1 MPRAPRAVPTWL
13 AHPLRWQRLP
23 VPWAAVVRGAL
34 CAGPLLAAGVATGH
48 PAAGVLAGLG
58 SMLAGVN
65 DRPGTRRRGVVHI
78 GLPALASAF
87 GMLLGATLQTVG
99 AGWWVVPA
107 LFAVGFVSG
116 AGSVAGPVRSNAG
129 MQMLASTI
137 LGAGMPLS
145 GAPWLKALYLLAGCL
160 WLLLLRLVFH
170 PPRPAGGPLSGERAA
185 VATVFDAL
193 ADALAAVGGPGAE
206 AARRRLTA
214 ALDRADEALR
224 LRRLLRRRPRPD
236 ERLLAERLAAGTA
249 LCEASVALLWEAR
262 PLPDR
267 VTEGPRRFAEALRT
281 GRPPGR
287 LPAPETSSPAR
298 GAFDR
303 ALLDAA
309 VVFDRTEPVDAAGA
323 DGGPAAISGAV
334 PVDTGTETEPGT
346 DGAEPGTDGAE
357 PGTDGAEPGTDGSG
371 PSAGPSG
378 STGPTH
384 PTAPTRPR
392 PTSRQRRS
400 SPLARLIASA
410 GARTRPGRSVLGPA
424 GRDYGLR
431 VGLCI
436 AVSAAVALAL
446 RAEHWYW
453 LPATVTF
460 LVKPDLGPL
469 FSRTVNRFAGTV
481 AGVLVFAAAG
491 TLLDGWWWPALVAG
505 AGGALLPFATRH
517 FALQTVAITLMVLS
531 FVHVSGDPQAA
542 LERIVDTSAACAIV
556 LVVGHLPRLADP
568 RRRVGHRVTAAL
580 RATGTYL
587 GEVLRTEPGHDRG
600 ERLVRRRA
608 AYRALGEARA
618 AAETAAAELLAARG
632 RNPDWLTVVTAAE
645 RIVDA
650 ATACAVRL
658 DHGAR
663 RPTPQEAGRLCEA
676 LTAMADALEDP
687 DRPGPPALAAEIPPV
702 PGCATLTDVAA
713 ELERMRGFAG
723 AA

>member
-1 MPRAPRAVPTWL
+1 MLRAPRAVPAWL
-13 AHPLRWQRLP
+13 AHPFRWQRLP
-23 VPWAAVVRGAL
+23 VPWAAVARGAL
-34 CAGPLLAAGVATGH
+34 CAGPLLGAGLATGH
-48 PAAGVLAGLG
+48 PAPGVLAGLG

-65 DRPGTRRRGVVHI
+65 DRPGTRRTGIVHI

-87 GMLLGATLQTVG
+87 GMLIGASLRAAD
-99 AGWWVVPA
+99 AGWWLVPA
-107 LFAVGFVSG
+107 LFAVAFVSG

-129 MQMLASTI
+129 MQMLAATI
-137 LGAGMPLS
+137 LGAGMPLP
-145 GAPWLKALYLLAGCL
+145 GAPWAKALYVLAGCL
-160 WLLLLRLVFH
+160 WLLLLRLVLRS
-170 PPRPAGGPLSGERAA
+170 PRPAGGALSGERAA

-224 LRRLLRRRPRPD
+224 LRRLTSRLLRRSARTEELLLT
-236 ERLLAERLAAGTA
+236 ERFAAATA

-262 PLPDR
+262 PVPSR
-267 VTEGPRRFAEALRT
+267 VAESPRRFADALRT

-287 LPAPETSSPAR
+287 LSAPETSTPAR
-298 GAFDR
+298 GAFDQ

-309 VVFDRTEPVDAAGA
+309 VAFARREPETEPVPSTDHPGWVPRPVAVIRGA
-323 DGGPAAISGAV
+323 LGAV
-334 PVDTGTETEPGT
+334 GG
-346 DGAEPGTDGAE
+346 
-357 PGTDGAEPGTDGSG
+357 
-371 PSAGPSG
+371 
-378 STGPTH
+378 
-384 PTAPTRPR
+384 
-392 PTSRQRRS
+392 
-400 SPLARLIASA
+400 
-410 GARTRPGRSVLGPA
+410 RTRRGRGLFGPA

-431 VGLCI
+431 VAVCI
-436 AVSAAVALAL
+436 AASAAVALLL
-446 RAEHWYW
+446 RADHWYW

-481 AGVLVFAAAG
+481 AGVLVFAGAG
-491 TLLDGWWWPALVAG
+491 LLLTGSWWPALMAG

-542 LERIVDTSAACAIV
+542 GERIVDTSIACGIV

-580 RATGTYL
+580 RSTEQFL
-587 GEVLRTEPGHDRG
+587 RHVLEAEPGADPTR
-600 ERLVRRRA
+600 RLALRRA

-618 AAETAAAELLAARG
+618 AAETAAAELLAARD
-632 RNPDWLTVVTAAE
+632 RNPDWLTVITAAE

-658 DHGAR
+658 DHGAH
-663 RPTPQEAGRLCEA
+663 RPARAEAEGLCQA
-676 LTAMADALEDP
+676 LSAMADALEDP
-687 DRPGPPALAAEIPPV
+687 SRPPGHGLSGPDLPPV
-702 PGCATLTDVAA
+702 PDCATLTDVAV
-713 ELERMRGFAG
+713 ELERIRGYAG
-723 AA
+723 TG

>member
-34 CAGPLLAAGVATGH
+34 CAGPLLAAGLATGH

-65 DRPGTRRRGVVHI
+65 DRPGTRRRGIVHI

-87 GMLLGATLQTVG
+87 GMLMGATLQTVG

-145 GAPWLKALYLLAGCL
+145 GAPWLKAVYLLAGCL

-193 ADALAAVGGPGAE
+193 ADALDAVGGPGAE

-224 LRRLLRRRPRPD
+224 LRRLLRRRPSPG
-236 ERLLAERLAAGTA
+236 ERLLAERLAAATA

-262 PLPDR
+262 PLPAR
-267 VTEGPRRFAEALRT
+267 VAEGPRRFAEALRT

-287 LPAPETSSPAR
+287 LCAPETSSPAR

-309 VVFDRTEPVDAAGA
+309 VVFARTEPVDAAGA
-323 DGGPAAISGAV
+323 DGGPAVISGAV
-334 PVDTGTETEPGT
+334 RPDERETGRGSEDRREPEDRRELRSEAPPV
-346 DGAEPGTDGAE
+346 
-357 PGTDGAEPGTDGSG
+357 
-371 PSAGPSG
+371 
-378 STGPTH
+378 
-384 PTAPTRPR
+384 
-392 PTSRQRRS
+392 RR
-400 SPLARLIASA
+400 
-410 GARTRPGRSVLGPA
+410 GRSMFGPA

-453 LPATVTF
+453 LPATATF

-491 TLLDGWWWPALVAG
+491 ALLDGWWWPALVAG

-542 LERIVDTSAACAIV
+542 LERIVDTSAACALV

-568 RRRVGHRVTAAL
+568 RRRVGHKVTAAL
-580 RATGTYL
+580 RATETYL

-618 AAETAAAELLAARG
+618 AAETAAAELVAARG

-663 RPTPQEAGRLCEA
+663 RPTPQEARRLCEA

-687 DRPGPPALAAEIPPV
+687 GRPGPPALAAQIPPV

-713 ELERMRGFAG
+713 ELEHLRGFAG

>member
-65 DRPGTRRRGVVHI
+65 DRPGTRRRGIVHI

-87 GMLLGATLQTVG
+87 GMLMGATLQTVG

-129 MQMLASTI
+129 MQMLASTV

-224 LRRLLRRRPRPD
+224 LRRLLRRRPRPG
-236 ERLLAERLAAGTA
+236 ERLLAERLAAATA

-267 VTEGPRRFAEALRT
+267 VAEGPRRFAEALRT

-287 LPAPETSSPAR
+287 LSAPDTGSPAR

-309 VVFDRTEPVDAAGA
+309 VVFARTEPADAAGA
-323 DGGPAAISGAV
+323 DGGPAVISGAV
-334 PVDTGTETEPGT
+334 RPDEREPGR
-346 DGAEPGTDGAE
+346 APGPE
-357 PGTDGAEPGTDGSG
+357 
-371 PSAGPSG
+371 
-378 STGPTH
+378 
-384 PTAPTRPR
+384 APRV
-392 PTSRQRRS
+392 RR
-400 SPLARLIASA
+400 
-410 GARTRPGRSVLGPA
+410 GRGMPGPA

-453 LPATVTF
+453 LPATATF

-491 TLLDGWWWPALVAG
+491 ALLDGWWWPALVAG

-542 LERIVDTSAACAIV
+542 LERIVDTSAACALV

-580 RATGTYL
+580 RATEAYL

-608 AYRALGEARA
+608 AYRALGEARG
-618 AAETAAAELLAARG
+618 AAETAAAELVAARG

-663 RPTPQEAGRLCEA
+663 RPTPQEARRLCEA

-687 DRPGPPALAAEIPPV
+687 GRPGPPALAAQIPPV

-713 ELERMRGFAG
+713 ELEHMRGFAG

>member
-1 MPRAPRAVPTWL
+1 MPRAPRAVPSWL

-23 VPWAAVVRGAL
+23 VPWAAVLRGAL

-65 DRPGTRRRGVVHI
+65 DRPGTRRRGIVHI
-78 GLPALASAF
+78 GLPALASAL
-87 GMLLGATLQTVG
+87 GMLMGATLQTVG

-170 PPRPAGGPLSGERAA
+170 PPRPVGGPLSGERAA

-193 ADALAAVGGPGAE
+193 ADALEAVGGPGAE

-224 LRRLLRRRPRPD
+224 LRRLLRRRPRAE
-236 ERLLAERLAAGTA
+236 ERLLTERLAAGTA
-249 LCEASVALLWEAR
+249 LCEASVALLWEAQ

-267 VTEGPRRFAEALRT
+267 VAEGPRRFADALRT
-281 GRPPGR
+281 GRAPGR

-309 VVFDRTEPVDAAGA
+309 VVFARTEPVDAAGA
-323 DGGPAAISGAV
+323 DGGPAAISGATTQEPS
-334 PVDTGTETEPGT
+334 PVRRL
-346 DGAEPGTDGAE
+346 
-357 PGTDGAEPGTDGSG
+357 
-371 PSAGPSG
+371 PSALHRMIAPLG
-378 STGPTH
+378 S
-384 PTAPTRPR
+384 
-392 PTSRQRRS
+392 
-400 SPLARLIASA
+400 
-410 GARTRPGRSVLGPA
+410 RTRRGRSVLAPA

-436 AVSAAVALAL
+436 AVSAAAALAL

-491 TLLDGWWWPALVAG
+491 ALLDGWWWPALIAG

-556 LVVGHLPRLADP
+556 LVVGHLPQLADP
-568 RRRVGHRVTAAL
+568 RRRIGQRVTAAL
-580 RATGTYL
+580 RATGAYL
-587 GEVLRTEPGHDRG
+587 GEVLKTEPGHDRG
-600 ERLVRRRA
+600 ERLVLRRE
-608 AYRALGEARA
+608 AYRVLGEARA
-618 AAETAAAELLAARG
+618 AAETAAAELVAARG

-663 RPTPQEAGRLCEA
+663 RPTRQEARRLSEA

-687 DRPGPPALAAEIPPV
+687 GRPGPPALAAQIPPV

-713 ELERMRGFAG
+713 ELEHLRGFAG

>member
-1 MPRAPRAVPTWL
+1 
-13 AHPLRWQRLP
+13 
-23 VPWAAVVRGAL
+23 
-34 CAGPLLAAGVATGH
+34 
-48 PAAGVLAGLG
+48 
-58 SMLAGVN
+58 
-65 DRPGTRRRGVVHI
+65 
-78 GLPALASAF
+78 
-87 GMLLGATLQTVG
+87 
-99 AGWWVVPA
+99 
-107 LFAVGFVSG
+107 
-116 AGSVAGPVRSNAG
+116 
-129 MQMLASTI
+129 
-137 LGAGMPLS
+137 
-145 GAPWLKALYLLAGCL
+145 
-160 WLLLLRLVFH
+160 
-170 PPRPAGGPLSGERAA
+170 
-185 VATVFDAL
+185 
-193 ADALAAVGGPGAE
+193 
-206 AARRRLTA
+206 
-214 ALDRADEALR
+214 
-224 LRRLLRRRPRPD
+224 
-236 ERLLAERLAAGTA
+236 TA

-267 VTEGPRRFAEALRT
+267 VAEGPRRFAEALRT

-287 LPAPETSSPAR
+287 LSAPDTGSPAR

-309 VVFDRTEPVDAAGA
+309 VVFARTEPVDAAGA
-323 DGGPAAISGAV
+323 DGGPAVISGAV
-334 PVDTGTETEPGT
+334 RPDEREPGP
-346 DGAEPGTDGAE
+346 EPVLM
-357 PGTDGAEPGTDGSG
+357 
-371 PSAGPSG
+371 
-378 STGPTH
+378 
-384 PTAPTRPR
+384 AP
-392 PTSRQRRS
+392 
-400 SPLARLIASA
+400 
-410 GARTRPGRSVLGPA
+410 RTRPVRSMFGPA

-453 LPATVTF
+453 LPATATF

-491 TLLDGWWWPALVAG
+491 ALLDGWWWPALIAG

-542 LERIVDTSAACAIV
+542 LERIVDTSAACALV

-580 RATGTYL
+580 RATETYL

-618 AAETAAAELLAARG
+618 AAETAAAELVAARG

-663 RPTPQEAGRLCEA
+663 RPTPQEARRLCEA

-687 DRPGPPALAAEIPPV
+687 GRPGPPALAAQIPPV

-713 ELERMRGFAG
+713 ELEHLRGFAG

>member
-23 VPWAAVVRGAL
+23 IPWPAVVRGAL
-34 CAGPLLAAGVATGH
+34 CAGPLLAAGLATGH

-65 DRPGTRRRGVVHI
+65 DRPGTRRRGIVHI

-87 GMLLGATLQTVG
+87 GMLMGATLQTVG

-193 ADALAAVGGPGAE
+193 ADALDAVGGPGAE

-224 LRRLLRRRPRPD
+224 LRRLLRRRPSPG
-236 ERLLAERLAAGTA
+236 ERLLAERLAAATA

-262 PLPDR
+262 PLPAR
-267 VTEGPRRFAEALRT
+267 VAEGPRRFAEALRT

-287 LPAPETSSPAR
+287 LSAPDTSSPAR

-309 VVFDRTEPVDAAGA
+309 VVFARTEPVDAAGA
-323 DGGPAAISGAV
+323 DGGPAVISGAV
-334 PVDTGTETEPGT
+334 RPEERESEREPVLM
-346 DGAEPGTDGAE
+346 
-357 PGTDGAEPGTDGSG
+357 
-371 PSAGPSG
+371 
-378 STGPTH
+378 
-384 PTAPTRPR
+384 AP
-392 PTSRQRRS
+392 
-400 SPLARLIASA
+400 
-410 GARTRPGRSVLGPA
+410 RTRPVRSMFGPA

-453 LPATVTF
+453 LPATATF

-491 TLLDGWWWPALVAG
+491 AVLDGWWWPALVAG

-542 LERIVDTSAACAIV
+542 LERIVDTSAACALV

-568 RRRVGHRVTAAL
+568 RRRVGHKVTAAL
-580 RATGTYL
+580 RATETYL

-618 AAETAAAELLAARG
+618 AAETAAAELVAARG

-663 RPTPQEAGRLCEA
+663 RPTPQEARRLCEA

-687 DRPGPPALAAEIPPV
+687 GRPGPPALAAQISPV

-713 ELERMRGFAG
+713 ELEHLRGFAG